1 METRRILIV
10 DDDETLRLGL
20 RTYLEFEGYEVTT
33 ADSAEQAIE
42 LNPRNYDLILLDI
55 MMDGMSGTD
64 FAAKLRN
71 NPSTA
76 SIPIIFLT
84 ARDTV
89 DDMVDGLRLGAD
101 DYIAKPYAVKNV
113 IARIEAV
120 LRRTSSA
127 AAETTPSISGVFV
140 DRNSLTVKVDGRD
153 VKLPRKEFE
162 LLALL
167 TENPGRVFSRAE
179 LMSRVWPDNTI
190 VADRSVDVHITKLRN
205 NIAPYGRNIITRSGY
220 GYGWQN

>member
-1 METRRILIV
+1 MDKKRILIV
-10 DDDETLRLGL
+10 DDDETLRVGL
-20 RTYLEFEGYEVTT
+20 RTYLVFEGYDVVVAE
-33 ADSAEQAIE
+33 SAEQAISMDVHSF
-42 LNPRNYDLILLDI
+42 DLILLDI
-55 MMDGMSGTD
+55 MMDGMSGTE
-64 FAAKLRN
+64 FASKLRQ

-84 ARDTV
+84 ARDTI

-101 DYIAKPYAVKNV
+101 DYIPKPYAVKNV

-120 LRRTSSA
+120 LRRCS
-127 AAETTPSISGVFV
+127 TPNRTRPRAVGILV
-140 DRNSLTVKVDGRD
+140 DRSSLTAKVDGND

-167 TENPGRVFSRAE
+167 TENPGRIFSRTE
-179 LMSRVWPDNTI
+179 LMSRVWPENTI
-190 VADRSVDVHITKLRN
+190 VTDRTVDVHITKLRTK
-205 NIAPYGRNIITRSGY
+205 IAPYGRNIITRSGY

>member
-1 METRRILIV
+1 MDKKRILIV
-10 DDDETLRLGL
+10 DDDETLRVGL
-20 RTYLEFEGYEVTT
+20 RTYLVFEGYDVVVAE
-33 ADSAEQAIE
+33 SAEQAISMDVHSF
-42 LNPRNYDLILLDI
+42 DLILLDI
-55 MMDGMSGTD
+55 MMDGMSGTE
-64 FAAKLRN
+64 FASKLRQ

-101 DYIAKPYAVKNV
+101 DYISKPYAVKNV

-120 LRRTSSA
+120 LRRCS
-127 AAETTPSISGVFV
+127 TPNRTQPRAVGILV
-140 DRNSLTVKVDGRD
+140 DRSSLTAKVDGND

-167 TENPGRVFSRAE
+167 TENPGRIFSRTE
-179 LMSRVWPDNTI
+179 LMSRVWPENTI
-190 VADRSVDVHITKLRN
+190 VTDRTVDVHITKLRTK
-205 NIAPYGRNIITRSGY
+205 IAPYGRNIITRSGY